1 MGGLIGTI
9 LGFMVVLSAYSEKA
23 YSISI
28 GSKLFADHQ
37 GTRISSQG
45 FHLGYLFSLFF
56 KLITDKL
63 GCCSNWCKK
72 TAFYEKC
79 LEEVDHQLDISVI
92 LKRLLLMERGMGALL
107 SSHQLEVLNL
117 QDNEQ
122 LDEAEQKRLKFD
134 FPEKVKGNI
143 EEDEGA
149 G

>member
-1 MGGLIGTI
+1 
-9 LGFMVVLSAYSEKA
+9 
-23 YSISI
+23 
-28 GSKLFADHQ
+28 
-37 GTRISSQG
+37 
-45 FHLGYLFSLFF
+45 
-56 KLITDKL
+56 
-63 GCCSNWCKK
+63 
-72 TAFYEKC
+72 
-79 LEEVDHQLDISVI
+79 
-92 LKRLLLMERGMGALL
+92 MGALL